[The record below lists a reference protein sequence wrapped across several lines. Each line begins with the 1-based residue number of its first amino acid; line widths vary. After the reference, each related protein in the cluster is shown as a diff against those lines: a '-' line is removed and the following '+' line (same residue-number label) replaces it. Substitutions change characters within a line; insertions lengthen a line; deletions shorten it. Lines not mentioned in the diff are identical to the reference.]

1 MKAAVWHGVK
11 DVRVEDVT
19 LKPLKANEV
28 VVRVAYAGI
37 CGSDLHEYLDGP
49 VFIPV
54 EQPDGLTGGQAPLT
68 MGHEF
73 SGVVEQVGADVT
85 DFKVGDH
92 VSVNPTV
99 TKGEVADD
107 VDVYEGYSFI
117 GLSTDGGFTTHVN
130 VPEANLY
137 HLPQDFPLTL
147 AATIEPT
154 AVAVQAVK
162 EGGLRFGEK
171 VVIFGA
177 GPIGVLV
184 AAAAKAAGATKI
196 VAVDLSAVRLEKAL
210 EMGATDVVNPSEV
223 DDTIAAIKAIIPGGA
238 DVTFEVAGVQ
248 PTFEQ
253 AIAATRPRGTMV
265 IVSIFA
271 KPISFDPMQLMNAGV
286 KLTTTIA
293 YSKETFQQTVDLVSQ
308 GLIDVAPVITDMIA
322 LDNIVTDGFESLT
335 TDKSQAKILVNLAD
349 ED

>member
-11 DVRVEDVT
+11 DVRVEEVE
-19 LKPLKANEV
+19 LKPTKSNEV

-37 CGSDLHEYLDGP
+37 CGSDLHEYLEGP

-54 EQPDGLTGGQAPLT
+54 DQPDELTGGQAPLT

-73 SGVVEQVGADVT
+73 SGVIEKIGADVT
-85 DFKVGDH
+85 KYKVGDH
-92 VSVNPTV
+92 VSINPTI
-99 TKGEVADD
+99 TKGHVPDD
-107 VDVYEGYSFI
+107 VDVYDGYSFI
-117 GLSTDGGFTTHVN
+117 GLSTDGGFTSHVN
-130 VPEANLY
+130 VPEDSLY
-137 HLPQDFPLTL
+137 RLPEDFSMKL

-196 VAVDLSAVRLEKAL
+196 VAVDLSEVRLNKAL
-210 EMGATDVVNPSEV
+210 EMGATDIINPSQV
-223 DDTIAAIKAIIPGGA
+223 DDTVAAIKNIIPGGA
-238 DVTFEVAGVQ
+238 DVSFEVAGVQ

-253 AIAATRPRGTMV
+253 AIDATRPRGTMV

-271 KPISFDPMQLMNAGV
+271 RPITFNPMQLMNAGV

-293 YSKETFQQTVDLVSQ
+293 YSKETFQQTVDLVSSGQ
-308 GLIDVAPVITDMIA
+308 IDVAPVITDTIE

-335 TDKSQAKILVNLAD
+335 HDKSQAKIIVDLSK
-349 ED
+349 

>member
-11 DVRVEDVT
+11 DVRVEEVE
-19 LKPLKANEV
+19 LKPTKSNEV
-28 VVRVAYAGI
+28 VVRVAYVGI
-37 CGSDLHEYLDGP
+37 CGSDLHEYREGP

-54 EQPDGLTGGQAPLT
+54 DQPDELTGGQAPLT

-73 SGVVEQVGADVT
+73 SGVIEKIGADVT
-85 DFKVGDH
+85 KYKVGDH
-92 VSVNPTV
+92 VSINPTI
-99 TKGEVADD
+99 TKGHVPDD
-107 VDVYEGYSFI
+107 VDVYDGYSFI
-117 GLSTDGGFTTHVN
+117 GLSTDGGFTSHVN
-130 VPEANLY
+130 VPEDSLY
-137 HLPQDFPLTL
+137 RLPEDFSMKL

-196 VAVDLSAVRLEKAL
+196 VAVDLSEVRLNKAL
-210 EMGATDVVNPSEV
+210 EMGATDIINPSQV
-223 DDTIAAIKAIIPGGA
+223 DDTVAAIKNIIPGGA
-238 DVTFEVAGVQ
+238 DVSFEVAGVQ

-253 AIAATRPRGTMV
+253 AIDATRPRGTMV

-271 KPISFDPMQLMNAGV
+271 RPITFNPMQLMNAGV

-293 YSKETFQQTVDLVSQ
+293 YSKETFQQTVDLVSSGQ
-308 GLIDVAPVITDMIA
+308 IDVAPVITDTIE

-335 TDKSQAKILVNLAD
+335 HDKSQAKIIVDLSK
-349 ED
+349 

>member
-11 DVRVEDVT
+11 DVRVEEVE
-19 LKPLKANEV
+19 LKPTKSNEV

-37 CGSDLHEYLDGP
+37 CGSDLHEYLEGP

-54 EQPDGLTGGQAPLT
+54 DQPDELTGGQAPLT

-73 SGVVEQVGADVT
+73 SGVIEKIGADVT
-85 DFKVGDH
+85 KYKVGDH
-92 VSVNPTV
+92 VSINPTI
-99 TKGEVADD
+99 TKGHVPDD
-107 VDVYEGYSFI
+107 VDVYDGYSFI
-117 GLSTDGGFTTHVN
+117 GLSTDGGFTSHVN
-130 VPEANLY
+130 VPEDSLY
-137 HLPQDFPLTL
+137 RLPEDFSMKL

-196 VAVDLSAVRLEKAL
+196 VAVDLSEVRLNKAL
-210 EMGATDVVNPSEV
+210 EMGATDIVNPSQV
-223 DDTIAAIKAIIPGGA
+223 NDTVAAIKNIIPGGA
-238 DVTFEVAGVQ
+238 DVSFEVAGVQ

-253 AIAATRPRGTMV
+253 AIDATRPRGTMV

-271 KPISFDPMQLMNAGV
+271 RPITFNPMQLMNAGV

-293 YSKETFQQTVDLVSQ
+293 YSKETFQQTVDLVSSGQ
-308 GLIDVAPVITDMIA
+308 IDVAPVITDTIE
-322 LDNIVTDGFESLT
+322 LDDIVTDGFESLT
-335 TDKSQAKILVNLAD
+335 HDKSQAKIIVDLSK
-349 ED
+349 

>member
-11 DVRVEDVT
+11 DVRVEDVE
-19 LKPLKANEV
+19 LKPTKSNEV

-37 CGSDLHEYLDGP
+37 CGSDLHEYLEGP

-54 EQPDGLTGGQAPLT
+54 DQPDELTGGQAPLT

-73 SGVVEQVGADVT
+73 SGVIEKVGPDVAN
-85 DFKVGDH
+85 FKVGDH
-92 VSVNPTV
+92 VSINPTV
-99 TKGEVADD
+99 TKGISSDD
-107 VDVYEGYSFI
+107 LDVYDGYSFI
-117 GLSTDGGFTTHVN
+117 GLSTDGGFTTYVN
-130 VPEANLY
+130 VPEDNLY
-137 HLPQDFPLTL
+137 HLPEEFSLKL

-154 AVAVQAVK
+154 AVAVQALK
-162 EGGLRFGEK
+162 EADLRFGEK

-196 VAVDLSAVRLEKAL
+196 VAVDLSEVRLRKAL
-210 EMGATDVVNPSEV
+210 EMGATDVINPSQV
-223 DDTIAAIKAIIPGGA
+223 PDTIAAIKNIIPGGA
-238 DVTFEVAGVQ
+238 DASFEVAGVQ

-253 AIAATRPRGTMV
+253 AIDATRPRGSVV

-271 KPISFDPMQLMNAGV
+271 KPISFNPMQLMNAGV

-293 YSKETFQQTVDLVSQ
+293 YSKEIFQQTVALVSSGQ
-308 GLIDVAPVITDMIA
+308 INVEPVITDTIS
-322 LDNIVTDGFESLT
+322 LDNVVSDGFESLT
-335 TDKSQAKILVNLAD
+335 SDKSQAKILIDLSKD
-349 ED
+349 

>member
-11 DVRVEDVT
+11 DVRVEDVA
-19 LKPLKANEV
+19 LKPAKSDEV

-37 CGSDLHEYLDGP
+37 CGSDLHEYLEGP

-54 EQPDGLTGGQAPLT
+54 DAPDTLTGGQAPLT

-73 SGVVEQVGADVT
+73 SGVIEKVGADVT
-85 DFKVGDH
+85 KFKVGDH
-92 VSVNPTV
+92 VSINPTV
-99 TKGEVADD
+99 TKGISPDNL
-107 VDVYEGYSFI
+107 DVYDGYSFI
-117 GLSTDGGFTTHVN
+117 GLSTDGGFTSFVN
-130 VPEANLY
+130 VPEENLY
-137 HLPQDFPLTL
+137 HLPEDFSLKL

-162 EGGLRFGEK
+162 EGDLRFGEK

-184 AAAAKAAGATKI
+184 AAAAKTAGATKI
-196 VAVDLSAVRLEKAL
+196 VAVDLSEVRLKKAV
-210 EMGATDVVNPSEV
+210 EMGATDVINPSQV
-223 DDTIAAIKAIIPGGA
+223 SDTIAAINEIIPGGA
-238 DVTFEVAGVQ
+238 DVSFEVAGVQ

-253 AIAATRPRGTMV
+253 AIDATRPRGNVV

-293 YSKETFQQTVDLVSQ
+293 YSKETFQQTVDLVSSGQ
-308 GLIDVAPVITDMIA
+308 IDVKPVITDTIE
-322 LDNIVTDGFESLT
+322 LDNIVNDGFEALT
-335 TDKSQAKILVNLAD
+335 RDKSQAKILIDLNQA
-349 ED
+349 

>member
-37 CGSDLHEYLDGP
+37 CGSDLHEYLEGP

-85 DFKVGDH
+85 GFKVGDH

-107 VDVYEGYSFI
+107 VDVYDGYSFI
-117 GLSTDGGFTTHVN
+117 GLSKDGGFTTHVN

-171 VVIFGA
+171 VGIFGT

-196 VAVDLSAVRLEKAL
+196 VAVDLSR
-210 EMGATDVVNPSEV
+210 
-223 DDTIAAIKAIIPGGA
+223 
-238 DVTFEVAGVQ
+238 
-248 PTFEQ
+248 
-253 AIAATRPRGTMV
+253 
-265 IVSIFA
+265 
-271 KPISFDPMQLMNAGV
+271 FDSKKLWKWVPLMW
-286 KLTTTIA
+286 
-293 YSKETFQQTVDLVSQ
+293 
-308 GLIDVAPVITDMIA
+308 
-322 LDNIVTDGFESLT
+322 
-335 TDKSQAKILVNLAD
+335 
-349 ED
+349 

>member
-11 DVRVEDVT
+11 DVRVEDVA
-19 LKPLKANEV
+19 LKPAKSDEV

-37 CGSDLHEYLDGP
+37 CGSDLHEYLEGP

-54 EQPDGLTGGQAPLT
+54 DAPDTLTGGQAPLT

-73 SGVVEQVGADVT
+73 SGVIEKVGADVT
-85 DFKVGDH
+85 KFKVGDH
-92 VSVNPTV
+92 VSINPTV
-99 TKGEVADD
+99 TKGISPDNL
-107 VDVYEGYSFI
+107 DVYDGYSFI
-117 GLSTDGGFTTHVN
+117 GLSTDGGFTSFVN
-130 VPEANLY
+130 VPEENLY
-137 HLPQDFPLTL
+137 HLPEDFSLKL

-162 EGGLRFGEK
+162 EGDLHFGEK

-196 VAVDLSAVRLEKAL
+196 VAVDLSGVRLKKAL
-210 EMGATDVVNPSEV
+210 EMGATDVINPSQV
-223 DDTIAAIKAIIPGGA
+223 PDAIAAIKEIIPGGA
-238 DVTFEVAGVQ
+238 DVSFEVAGVQ

-253 AIAATRPRGTMV
+253 AIDATRPRGNVV

-293 YSKETFQQTVDLVSQ
+293 YSKETFQQTVDLVSSGQ
-308 GLIDVAPVITDMIA
+308 IDVQPVITDTIE
-322 LDNIVTDGFESLT
+322 LDNIVNDGFEALT
-335 TDKSQAKILVNLAD
+335 RDKSQAKILIDLNQA
-349 ED
+349 

>member
-11 DVRVEDVT
+11 DVRVEEVE
-19 LKPLKANEV
+19 LKPTKSNEV

-37 CGSDLHEYLDGP
+37 CGSDLHEYLEGP

-54 EQPDGLTGGQAPLT
+54 DQPDELTGGQAPLT

-73 SGVVEQVGADVT
+73 SGVIEKIGADVT
-85 DFKVGDH
+85 QYKVGDH
-92 VSVNPTV
+92 VSINPTI
-99 TKGEVADD
+99 TKGHVPDD
-107 VDVYEGYSFI
+107 VDVYDGYSFI
-117 GLSTDGGFTTHVN
+117 GLSTDGGFTSHVN
-130 VPEANLY
+130 VPEDSLY
-137 HLPQDFPLTL
+137 RLPEDFSMKL

-196 VAVDLSAVRLEKAL
+196 VAVDLSEVRLNKAL
-210 EMGATDVVNPSEV
+210 EMGATDIINPSQV
-223 DDTIAAIKAIIPGGA
+223 DDTVAAIKNIIPGGA
-238 DVTFEVAGVQ
+238 DVSFEVAGVQ

-253 AIAATRPRGTMV
+253 AIDATRPRGTMV

-271 KPISFDPMQLMNAGV
+271 RPITFNPMQLMNAGV

-293 YSKETFQQTVDLVSQ
+293 YSKETFQQTVDLVSSGQ
-308 GLIDVAPVITDMIA
+308 IDVAPVITDTIE

-335 TDKSQAKILVNLAD
+335 HDKSQAKIIVDLSK
-349 ED
+349 

>member
-11 DVRVEDVT
+11 DVRVEDVE
-19 LKPLKANEV
+19 LKPSKSNEV

-37 CGSDLHEYLDGP
+37 CGSDLHEYLEGP

-54 EQPDGLTGGQAPLT
+54 DQPDELTGGEAPLT

-73 SGVVEQVGADVT
+73 SGIIEKIGTDVT
-85 DFKVGDH
+85 NFKVGDH
-92 VSVNPTV
+92 VAINPTV
-99 TKGEVADD
+99 TKGNLASDL
-107 VDVYEGYSFI
+107 DVYDGYSFI
-117 GLSTDGGFTTHVN
+117 GLSTDGGFTSHVN
-130 VPEANLY
+130 VPEENLY
-137 HLPQDFPLTL
+137 HLPTEFSLEL

-196 VAVDLSAVRLEKAL
+196 VAVDLSDVRLKKAL
-210 EMGATDVVNPSEV
+210 EMGATDVVNPAEV
-223 DDTIAAIKAIIPGGA
+223 SDTIAAISDIIPGGA
-238 DVTFEVAGVQ
+238 DVSFEVAGVQ

-253 AIAATRPRGTMV
+253 AIDATRPRGTVV

-271 KPISFDPMQLMNAGV
+271 RPITFDPMKLMNAGV

-293 YSKETFQQTVDLVSQ
+293 YSKETFQQTVDLVSSEQ
-308 GLIDVAPVITDMIA
+308 INVKPVITDMIA
-322 LDNIVTDGFESLT
+322 LENIVSNGFEALT
-335 TDKSQAKILVNLAD
+335 QDKSQAKILIDLSK
-349 ED
+349 EQ

>member
-19 LKPLKANEV
+19 LKPTKSNEV

-37 CGSDLHEYLDGP
+37 CGSDLHEYLEGP

-54 EQPDGLTGGQAPLT
+54 DKQDELTGGQAPLT

-73 SGVVEQVGADVT
+73 SGIIEKIGADVT
-85 DFKVGDH
+85 HYKVGDH
-92 VSVNPTV
+92 VSINPTI
-99 TKGEVADD
+99 TKGHVPDD
-107 VDVYEGYSFI
+107 VDVYDGYSFI
-117 GLSTDGGFTTHVN
+117 GLSTDGGFTSHVN
-130 VPEANLY
+130 VPEDNLY
-137 HLPQDFPLTL
+137 HLPEDFSMKL

-196 VAVDLSAVRLEKAL
+196 VAVDLSEVRLNKAL
-210 EMGATDVVNPSEV
+210 EMGATDIVNPSQV
-223 DDTIAAIKAIIPGGA
+223 DDTVAAIKNIIPGGA
-238 DVTFEVAGVQ
+238 DVSFEVAGVQ

-253 AIAATRPRGTMV
+253 AIDATRPRGTMV

-271 KPISFDPMQLMNAGV
+271 RPITFNPMQLMNAGV

-293 YSKETFQQTVDLVSQ
+293 YSKETFQQTVDLVSSGQ
-308 GLIDVAPVITDMIA
+308 IDVAPVITDMIK
-322 LDNIVTDGFESLT
+322 LDNIVSDGFESLT
-335 TDKSQAKILVNLAD
+335 HDKSQAKIIVDLS
-349 ED
+349 E

>member
-11 DVRVEDVT
+11 DVHVEEVE
-19 LKPLKANEV
+19 LKPTKSNEV

-37 CGSDLHEYLDGP
+37 CGSDLHEYLEGP

-54 EQPDGLTGGQAPLT
+54 DQPDELTGGQAPLT

-73 SGVVEQVGADVT
+73 SGVIEKIGADVT
-85 DFKVGDH
+85 QYKVGDH
-92 VSVNPTV
+92 VSINPTI
-99 TKGEVADD
+99 TKGHVPDD
-107 VDVYEGYSFI
+107 VDVYDGYSFI
-117 GLSTDGGFTTHVN
+117 GLSTDGGFTSHVN
-130 VPEANLY
+130 VPEDSLY
-137 HLPQDFPLTL
+137 RLPEDFSMKL

-196 VAVDLSAVRLEKAL
+196 VAVDLSEVRLNKAL
-210 EMGATDVVNPSEV
+210 EMGATDIINPSQV
-223 DDTIAAIKAIIPGGA
+223 DDTVAAIKNIIPGGA
-238 DVTFEVAGVQ
+238 DVSFEVAGVQ

-253 AIAATRPRGTMV
+253 AIDATRPRGTMV

-271 KPISFDPMQLMNAGV
+271 RPITFNPMQLMNAGV

-293 YSKETFQQTVDLVSQ
+293 YSKETFQQTVDLVSSGQ
-308 GLIDVAPVITDMIA
+308 IDVAPVITDTIE

-335 TDKSQAKILVNLAD
+335 HDKSQAKIIVDLSK
-349 ED
+349 

>member
-11 DVRVEDVT
+11 DVRVEEVE
-19 LKPLKANEV
+19 LKPTKSNEV

-37 CGSDLHEYLDGP
+37 CGSDLHEYLEGP

-54 EQPDGLTGGQAPLT
+54 DQPDELTGGQAPLT

-73 SGVVEQVGADVT
+73 SGVIEKIGADVT
-85 DFKVGDH
+85 QYKVGDH
-92 VSVNPTV
+92 VSINPTI
-99 TKGEVADD
+99 TKGNVPDD
-107 VDVYEGYSFI
+107 VDVYDGYSFI
-117 GLSTDGGFTTHVN
+117 GLSTDGGFTSHVN
-130 VPEANLY
+130 VPEDSLY
-137 HLPQDFPLTL
+137 RLPEDFSMKL

-196 VAVDLSAVRLEKAL
+196 VAVDLSEVRLNKAL
-210 EMGATDVVNPSEV
+210 EMGATDIVNPSQV
-223 DDTIAAIKAIIPGGA
+223 NDTVAAIKNIIPGGA
-238 DVTFEVAGVQ
+238 DVSFEVAGVQ

-253 AIAATRPRGTMV
+253 AIDATRPRGTMV

-271 KPISFDPMQLMNAGV
+271 RPITFNPMQLMNAGV

-293 YSKETFQQTVDLVSQ
+293 YSKETFQQTVDLVSSGQ
-308 GLIDVAPVITDMIA
+308 IDVAPVITDTIE
-322 LDNIVTDGFESLT
+322 LDDIVTDGFESLT
-335 TDKSQAKILVNLAD
+335 HDKSQAKIIVDLNK
-349 ED
+349 

>member
-11 DVRVEDVT
+11 DVRVEDVE
-19 LKPLKANEV
+19 LKPLKSDEV

-37 CGSDLHEYLDGP
+37 CGSDLHEYLEGP

-54 EQPDGLTGGQAPLT
+54 EQPDDLTGGQAPLT

-73 SGVVEQVGADVT
+73 SGVVESVGSDVT
-85 DFKVGDH
+85 RFKVGDH

-99 TKGEVADD
+99 TKGQVPDD
-107 VDVYEGYSFI
+107 VDVYDGYSFI
-117 GLSTDGGFTTHVN
+117 GLSTDGGFTSRVN
-130 VPEANLY
+130 VPEENLY
-137 HLPQDFPLTL
+137 HLPEDFSLEL

-196 VAVDLSAVRLEKAL
+196 VAVDLSEVRLKKAL
-210 EMGATDVVNPSEV
+210 EMGATDAVNPGEV
-223 DDTIAAIKAIIPGGA
+223 ADTIAAIHDIIPGGA
-238 DVTFEVAGVQ
+238 DVSFEVAGVQ

-253 AIAATRPRGTMV
+253 AIDATRPRGTMV

-308 GLIDVAPVITDMIA
+308 GKIDVAPVITDMIA

-335 TDKSQAKILVNLAD
+335 SDKSQAKILVNLKD
-349 ED
+349 EA

>member
-11 DVRVEDVT
+11 DVRVEEVE
-19 LKPLKANEV
+19 LKPTKSNEV

-37 CGSDLHEYLDGP
+37 CGSDLHEYLEGP

-54 EQPDGLTGGQAPLT
+54 DQPDELTGGQAPLT

-73 SGVVEQVGADVT
+73 SGVIEKIGADVT
-85 DFKVGDH
+85 QYKVGDH
-92 VSVNPTV
+92 VSINPTI
-99 TKGEVADD
+99 TKGHVPDD
-107 VDVYEGYSFI
+107 VDVYDGYSFI
-117 GLSTDGGFTTHVN
+117 GLSTDGGFTSHVN
-130 VPEANLY
+130 VPEDSLY
-137 HLPQDFPLTL
+137 RLPEDFSMKL

-196 VAVDLSAVRLEKAL
+196 VAVDLSEVRLNKAL
-210 EMGATDVVNPSEV
+210 EMGATDIVNPSQV
-223 DDTIAAIKAIIPGGA
+223 NDTVAAIKNIIPGGA
-238 DVTFEVAGVQ
+238 DVSFEVAGVQ

-253 AIAATRPRGTMV
+253 AIDATRPRGTMV

-271 KPISFDPMQLMNAGV
+271 RPITFNPMQLMNAGV

-293 YSKETFQQTVDLVSQ
+293 YSKETFQQTVDLVSSGQ
-308 GLIDVAPVITDMIA
+308 IDVAPVITDTIE

-335 TDKSQAKILVNLAD
+335 HDKSQAKIIVDLSK
-349 ED
+349 

>member
-11 DVRVEDVT
+11 DVRVEDVA
-19 LKPLKANEV
+19 LKPAKSDEV
-28 VVRVAYAGI
+28 VVRVPYAGI
-37 CGSDLHEYLDGP
+37 CGSDLHEYLEGP

-54 EQPDGLTGGQAPLT
+54 DAPDTLTGGQAPLT

-73 SGVVEQVGADVT
+73 SGVIEKVGADVT
-85 DFKVGDH
+85 KFKVGDH
-92 VSVNPTV
+92 VSINPTV
-99 TKGEVADD
+99 TKGISPDNL
-107 VDVYEGYSFI
+107 DVYDGYSFI
-117 GLSTDGGFTTHVN
+117 GLSTDGGFTSFVN
-130 VPEANLY
+130 VPEENLY
-137 HLPQDFPLTL
+137 HLPEDFSLKL

-162 EGGLRFGEK
+162 EGDLRFGEK

-196 VAVDLSAVRLEKAL
+196 VAVDLSEVRLKKAL
-210 EMGATDVVNPSEV
+210 EMGATDVINPSQV
-223 DDTIAAIKAIIPGGA
+223 PDAIAAIKDIIPGGA
-238 DVTFEVAGVQ
+238 DVSFEVAGVQ

-253 AIAATRPRGTMV
+253 AIDATRPRGSVV

-271 KPISFDPMQLMNAGV
+271 KPISFDPMQMMNAGV

-293 YSKETFQQTVDLVSQ
+293 YSKETFQQTVDLVSSGQ
-308 GLIDVAPVITDMIA
+308 IDVQPVITDTIE
-322 LDNIVTDGFESLT
+322 LDNIVNDGFEALT
-335 TDKSQAKILVNLAD
+335 RDKSQAKILIDLNQA
-349 ED
+349 

>member
-11 DVRVEDVT
+11 DVRVEEVE
-19 LKPLKANEV
+19 LKPTKSNEV

-37 CGSDLHEYLDGP
+37 CGSDLHEYLEGP

-54 EQPDGLTGGQAPLT
+54 DQPDELTGGQAPLT

-73 SGVVEQVGADVT
+73 SGVIEKIGADVT
-85 DFKVGDH
+85 KYKVGDH
-92 VSVNPTV
+92 VSINPTI
-99 TKGEVADD
+99 TKRNAPDD
-107 VDVYEGYSFI
+107 VDVYDGYSFI
-117 GLSTDGGFTTHVN
+117 GLSTDGGFTSHVN
-130 VPEANLY
+130 VPEDSLY
-137 HLPQDFPLTL
+137 RLPEDFSMKL

-196 VAVDLSAVRLEKAL
+196 VAVDLSEVRLNKAL
-210 EMGATDVVNPSEV
+210 EMGATDIVNPSQV
-223 DDTIAAIKAIIPGGA
+223 TDTVAAIKNIIPGGA
-238 DVTFEVAGVQ
+238 DVSFEVAGVQ

-253 AIAATRPRGTMV
+253 AIDATRPRGTMV

-271 KPISFDPMQLMNAGV
+271 RPITFNPMQLMNAGV

-293 YSKETFQQTVDLVSQ
+293 YSKETFQQTVDLVSSGQ
-308 GLIDVAPVITDMIA
+308 IDVAPVITDTIE

-335 TDKSQAKILVNLAD
+335 HDKSQAKIIVDLSK
-349 ED
+349 

>member
-11 DVRVEDVT
+11 DVRVEEVE
-19 LKPLKANEV
+19 LKPTKSNEV

-37 CGSDLHEYLDGP
+37 CGSDLHEYLEGP

-54 EQPDGLTGGQAPLT
+54 DQPDELTGGQAPLT

-73 SGVVEQVGADVT
+73 SGVIEKIGADVT
-85 DFKVGDH
+85 KYKVGDH
-92 VSVNPTV
+92 VSINPTI
-99 TKGEVADD
+99 TKGHVPDD
-107 VDVYEGYSFI
+107 VDVYDGYSFI
-117 GLSTDGGFTTHVN
+117 GLSTDGGFTSHVN
-130 VPEANLY
+130 VPEDSLY
-137 HLPQDFPLTL
+137 RLPEDFSMKL

-196 VAVDLSAVRLEKAL
+196 VAVDLSEVRLNKAL
-210 EMGATDVVNPSEV
+210 EMGATDIVNPSQV
-223 DDTIAAIKAIIPGGA
+223 NDTVAAIKNIIPGGA
-238 DVTFEVAGVQ
+238 DVSFEVAGVQ

-253 AIAATRPRGTMV
+253 AIDATRPRGTMV

-271 KPISFDPMQLMNAGV
+271 RPITFNPMQLMNAGV

-293 YSKETFQQTVDLVSQ
+293 YSKETFQQTVDLVSSGQ
-308 GLIDVAPVITDMIA
+308 IDVAPVITDTIE
-322 LDNIVTDGFESLT
+322 LDDIVTDGFESLT
-335 TDKSQAKILVNLAD
+335 HDKSQAKIIVDLNK
-349 ED
+349 

>member
-11 DVRVEDVT
+11 DVRVEEVE
-19 LKPLKANEV
+19 LKPTKSNEV

-37 CGSDLHEYLDGP
+37 CGSDLHEYLEGP

-54 EQPDGLTGGQAPLT
+54 DQSDELTGGQAPLT

-73 SGVVEQVGADVT
+73 SGVIEKIGADVT
-85 DFKVGDH
+85 KYKVGDH
-92 VSVNPTV
+92 VSINPTI
-99 TKGEVADD
+99 TKRNAPDD
-107 VDVYEGYSFI
+107 VDVYDGYSFI
-117 GLSTDGGFTTHVN
+117 GLSTDGGFTSHVN
-130 VPEANLY
+130 VPEDSLY
-137 HLPQDFPLTL
+137 RLPEDFSMKL

-196 VAVDLSAVRLEKAL
+196 VAVDLSEVRLNKAL
-210 EMGATDVVNPSEV
+210 EMGATDIVNPSQV
-223 DDTIAAIKAIIPGGA
+223 TDTVAAIKNIIPGGA
-238 DVTFEVAGVQ
+238 DVSFEVAGVQ

-253 AIAATRPRGTMV
+253 AIDATRPRGTMV

-271 KPISFDPMQLMNAGV
+271 RPITFNPMQLMNAGV

-293 YSKETFQQTVDLVSQ
+293 YSKETFQQTVDLVSSGQ
-308 GLIDVAPVITDMIA
+308 IDVAPVITDTIE
-322 LDNIVTDGFESLT
+322 LDNIVTDGFESQT
-335 TDKSQAKILVNLAD
+335 HDKSQAKIIVDLSK
-349 ED
+349 

>member
-11 DVRVEDVT
+11 DVRVEDVE
-19 LKPLKANEV
+19 LKPTKSNEV

-37 CGSDLHEYLDGP
+37 CGSDLHEYLEGP

-54 EQPDGLTGGQAPLT
+54 DQPDELTGGQAPLT

-73 SGVVEQVGADVT
+73 SGVIEKVGPDVVN
-85 DFKVGDH
+85 FKVGDH

-99 TKGEVADD
+99 TKGISSDD
-107 VDVYEGYSFI
+107 LDVYDGYSFI
-117 GLSTDGGFTTHVN
+117 GLSTDGGFTSYVN
-130 VPEANLY
+130 VPEDNLY
-137 HLPQDFPLTL
+137 HLPEEFSLKL

-154 AVAVQAVK
+154 AVAVQAIK
-162 EGGLRFGEK
+162 EADLRFGEK

-196 VAVDLSAVRLEKAL
+196 VAVDLSEVRLRKAL
-210 EMGATDVVNPSEV
+210 EMGATDLINPSQV
-223 DDTIAAIKAIIPGGA
+223 PDTIAAIKNIIPGGA
-238 DVTFEVAGVQ
+238 DASFEVAGVQ

-253 AIAATRPRGTMV
+253 AIDATRPRGSVV

-271 KPISFDPMQLMNAGV
+271 KPISFNPMQLMNAGV

-293 YSKETFQQTVDLVSQ
+293 YSKETFQQTVALVSSGQ
-308 GLIDVAPVITDMIA
+308 INVEPVITDTIS
-322 LDNIVTDGFESLT
+322 LDNVVSEGFESLT
-335 TDKSQAKILVNLAD
+335 SDKSQAKILIDLNKD
-349 ED
+349 

>member
-11 DVRVEDVT
+11 DVRVEDVA
-19 LKPLKANEV
+19 LKPAKSDEV

-37 CGSDLHEYLDGP
+37 CGSDLHEYLEGP

-54 EQPDGLTGGQAPLT
+54 DAPDTLTGGQAPLT

-73 SGVVEQVGADVT
+73 SGVIEKVGADVT
-85 DFKVGDH
+85 KFKVGDH
-92 VSVNPTV
+92 VSINPTV
-99 TKGEVADD
+99 TKGISPDNL
-107 VDVYEGYSFI
+107 DVYDGYSFI
-117 GLSTDGGFTTHVN
+117 GLSTDGGFTSFVN
-130 VPEANLY
+130 VPEENLY
-137 HLPQDFPLTL
+137 HLPEDFSLKL

-162 EGGLRFGEK
+162 EGDLRFGEK

-196 VAVDLSAVRLEKAL
+196 VAVDLSEVRLKKAL
-210 EMGATDVVNPSEV
+210 EMGATDVINPSQV
-223 DDTIAAIKAIIPGGA
+223 PDAIAAIKDIIPGGA
-238 DVTFEVAGVQ
+238 DVSFEVAGVQ

-253 AIAATRPRGTMV
+253 AIDATRPRGSVV

-293 YSKETFQQTVDLVSQ
+293 YSKETFQQTVDLVSSGQ
-308 GLIDVAPVITDMIA
+308 IDVQPVITDIIE
-322 LDNIVTDGFESLT
+322 LDNIVNDGFEALT
-335 TDKSQAKILVNLAD
+335 RDKSQAKILIDLNQA
-349 ED
+349 

>member
-11 DVRVEDVT
+11 DVRVEDVA
-19 LKPLKANEV
+19 LKPAKSDEV

-37 CGSDLHEYLDGP
+37 CGSDLHEYLEGP

-54 EQPDGLTGGQAPLT
+54 DAPDTLTGGQAPLT

-73 SGVVEQVGADVT
+73 SGVIEKVGADVT
-85 DFKVGDH
+85 KFKVGDH
-92 VSVNPTV
+92 VSINPTV
-99 TKGEVADD
+99 TKGISPDNL
-107 VDVYEGYSFI
+107 DVYDGYSFI
-117 GLSTDGGFTTHVN
+117 GLSTDGGFTSFVN
-130 VPEANLY
+130 VPEGNLY
-137 HLPQDFPLTL
+137 HLPEDFSLKL

-162 EGGLRFGEK
+162 EGDLRFGEK

-196 VAVDLSAVRLEKAL
+196 VAVDLSEVRLKKAL
-210 EMGATDVVNPSEV
+210 EMGATDVINPSQV
-223 DDTIAAIKAIIPGGA
+223 PDAIAAIKDIIPGGA
-238 DVTFEVAGVQ
+238 DVSFEVAGVQ

-253 AIAATRPRGTMV
+253 AIDATRPRGSVV

-293 YSKETFQQTVDLVSQ
+293 YSKETFQQTVDLVSSGQ
-308 GLIDVAPVITDMIA
+308 IDVQPVITDTIE
-322 LDNIVTDGFESLT
+322 LDNIVNDGFEALT
-335 TDKSQAKILVNLAD
+335 RDKSQAKILIDLNQA
-349 ED
+349 